1 MTHADT
7 DRTGHRAVVLDESE
21 PAHVQTLARLRAD
34 SGIEFLDPLPAG
46 GGTPTRW
53 VYYAW
58 RRAVVRVPEPGLFR
72 RERLDRNRN
81 LVTLDEIATLG
92 TLRIGVV
99 GLSVGHA
106 IAHTLA
112 AEGLCGA
119 LRLADFDELELSNL
133 NRVPATV
140 FDLGVNK
147 AVACARRIA
156 ELDPYL
162 PVEVVTEGVTA
173 DTVDAF
179 LDGVD
184 IVVEECDSLDI
195 KVLVRQAA
203 RAQKVPVLMAT
214 SSGGLLDVERFDL
227 EPDRPVFHGLLGD
240 VDAAT
245 LARLSSKDK
254 VPHVLRVIDAT
265 ALRPRMQASLI
276 EVGTSLTTWPQ
287 LSSEVAIG
295 AATVAEAVRRIGLGE
310 DLGSGRVRVDVPAL
324 LDDVHDPSPP
334 PGDRGDA
341 TLSAAAADDPAP
353 RAPGAAGTDA
363 MTAIAAAAVRAPSG
377 GNTQPWQVEVGDTT
391 LTVRLDTDLTSTM
404 DVGYRASAV
413 AVGAATFNARV
424 AASAH
429 GLRAD
434 VTFETFE
441 QGPQGPPLTA
451 TVRTAPGQEPE
462 LARLYDGML
471 RRETN
476 RHTGERAEIDDETV
490 DALTRVAESEGAR
503 LHLVTGTEDIRR
515 IASVLGDADRIRY
528 LTPALHAEMIREL
541 RWPGDPDPHTGIDI
555 ATLELDPADT
565 VFLDILR
572 SGPVMAHLAAWGAG
586 SALGDTT
593 RGAVASASAVAAVTV
608 RGDTL
613 ADYARGGAAMEA
625 VWVRAQ
631 EHGLA
636 VQPIS
641 PAFLYARDRRE
652 LDALSPAFTQRL
664 ADLQYSLQASIGVDS
679 DESLILILRVFRG
692 PRPSAPS
699 RRRKIPGRSTPT

>member
-1 MTHADT
+1 MTYADT
-7 DRTGHRAVVLDESE
+7 DHTGHRAVVLDESE
-21 PAHVQTLARLRAD
+21 PAHVRTLARLRAD
-34 SGIEFLDPLPAG
+34 SGIEFLDPLSASG
-46 GGTPTRW
+46 EIPTRW
-53 VYYAW
+53 AYYPW
-58 RRAVVRVPEPGLFR
+58 RRAVVRVLEPQAFR

-81 LVTLDEIATLG
+81 LVTLGEIERLG

-106 IAHTLA
+106 IAHTLV

-119 LRLADFDELELSNL
+119 VRLADFDDLELTNL
-133 NRVPATV
+133 NRVPASV

-162 PVEVVTEGVTA
+162 PVEVVTAGVTA

-203 RAQKVPVLMAT
+203 RARRVPVLMAT
-214 SSGGLLDVERFDL
+214 SSGGLLDVERFDV

-240 VDAAT
+240 VDAAA

-254 VPHVLRVIDAT
+254 VPHVLRVIDAA
-265 ALRPRMQASLI
+265 ALRPRMQASLV
-276 EVGTSLTTWPQ
+276 EVGTSLATWPQ

-310 DLGSGRVRVDVPAL
+310 DLRSGRVRVDVPAL
-324 LDDVHDPSPP
+324 LDDVHDPSPQPGDETPATVPVAAP
-334 PGDRGDA
+334 PG
-341 TLSAAAADDPAP
+341 SAAA
-353 RAPGAAGTDA
+353 PGPDA
-363 MTAIAAAAVRAPSG
+363 MTAIAAAAARAPSG
-377 GNTQPWQVEVGDTT
+377 GNTQPWQVDVGDTT
-391 LTVRLDTDLTSTM
+391 LTVRLDTGRTSAM
-404 DVGYRASAV
+404 DVEYRASAV

-424 AASAH
+424 AAAAH

-434 VTFETFE
+434 VTFEE
-441 QGPQGPPLTA
+441 RSQGPPLTA
-451 TVRTAPGQEPE
+451 TVRTTAGGDPE
-462 LARLYDGML
+462 LAGLYEGML

-476 RHTGERAEIDDETV
+476 RRIGERAAVDADTV
-490 DALTRVAESEGAR
+490 DALKRVAESEGAR
-503 LHLVTGTEDIRR
+503 LRLVTEPEEIQR
-515 IASVLGDADRIRY
+515 IATILGEADRIRY
-528 LTPALHAEMIREL
+528 LTPTLHTEMISEL
-541 RWPGDPDPHTGIDI
+541 RWPGDPDPDTGIDI
-555 ATLELDPADT
+555 ASLELDPADT

-572 SGPVMAHLAAWGAG
+572 NGPVMAHLAAWGAG
-586 SALGDTT
+586 AALGDTT
-593 RGAVASASAVAAVTV
+593 RTAVAAASAVAAVTV
-608 RGDTL
+608 RGHTL
-613 ADYARGGAAMEA
+613 HDFARGGSALEA
-625 VWVRAQ
+625 VWISAQ

-652 LDALSPAFTQRL
+652 LDVLSPAFAQRL
-664 ADLQYSLQASIGVDS
+664 ADLQYSFQASIDVDS

-699 RRRKIPGRSTPT
+699 RRRQIPGRSTPT